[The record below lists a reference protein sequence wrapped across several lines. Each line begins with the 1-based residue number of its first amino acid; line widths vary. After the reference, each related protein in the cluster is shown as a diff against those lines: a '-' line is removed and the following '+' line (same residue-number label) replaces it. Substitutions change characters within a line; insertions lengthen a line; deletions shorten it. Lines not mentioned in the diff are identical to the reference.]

1 MLRLKKKKRQKSGFS
16 FCVFKVDE
24 NKTIQHKPSS
34 VGGGG
39 TVNSIAT
46 SLLAKKM
53 RKKEGG
59 QEEYKRTN
67 KRMKE

>member
-1 MLRLKKKKRQKSGFS
+1 MSFYNVEVKKKKKRQKSGFS

-39 TVNSIAT
+39 TVSSIAT
-46 SLLAKKM
+46 SLLAKKNE
-53 RKKEGG
+53 KEGR
-59 QEEYKRTN
+59 RTGRVQKN
-67 KRMKE
+67 